1 MLGKHLEI
9 ALAAAV
15 ADVQARRHEYLTL
28 EHLLMAI
35 TEERYGEEIL
45 ESCGIDVPAV
55 QRRIEGFF
63 KEYLSALP
71 EGARF
76 EVTQTIAVQRVL
88 QRAMRQIKDAGRET
102 MEIGDVL
109 AAMLEED
116 SYAGYFL
123 LSQGITRVA
132 LLEVISHVKPARSEA
147 GRPGRGK
154 DREAGDE
161 AAEEGENHEKVL
173 QKYTVDLTARAR
185 AGQID
190 PLIGRVPELTRTIQI
205 LSRRRKNNP
214 LYVGDPGVGKT
225 AIAEG
230 VALRIVNGDVPKI
243 FAEARVFALDLGS
256 LLAGSKYRGDFE
268 GRLKAVMAALQSIPS
283 SIMVIDEIH
292 TIVGAGATTGGAM
305 DASNILKPVLAEGR
319 LRCIGS
325 TTHEEYRNHFEKD
338 RALSRRFQK
347 IDIGEPSEEECV
359 AILKGLKERY
369 ESYHNVRY
377 TLSALHAAVNL
388 SVRHMQDK
396 LLPDKAIDVIDE
408 AGAAMRLTRAGIDKG
423 VAKPASVGVPEIE
436 KIIASMAR
444 IPSVRVSTSDR
455 DRLRNLEVDLSQSV
469 FGQQKAVE
477 MLTRAIL
484 RARAGFSGQGRPQG
498 SFLFYGPTGV
508 GKTELAKQLAA
519 SLDVSFLRY
528 DMSEYMEKHAVS
540 RLIGAPPG
548 YVGFDQGGLLTE
560 AVRKTP
566 HCVLL
571 LDEIEK
577 AHPDIF
583 NILLQVMDYATLTD
597 NSGRKTDFRNAIII
611 MTSNAGT
618 FEMGTR
624 SLGFAPSGKV
634 FDASSKGLKA
644 VEKIFAPE
652 FRNRLDAMV
661 PFTNLSPEVMGLIVD
676 KFARQLADA
685 LKEKRV
691 DMVLTENAKAW
702 LAAKGYD
709 PAFGARPLAR
719 VMREDIEDALASE
732 VLFGRLANGGRVVVH
747 AASIKA
753 AKLLFEYGASEF
765 LPASKPV
772 KQLLAGIE
780 RKALPRGEEDSKA
793 FSGGGGSALE
803 DGGEKNSPGETG
815 GTGRNKKATKGAA
828 KTSTRKTAEKSGI
841 PARKRTPARAK
852 NGKE

>member
-1 MLGKHLEI
+1 MLGKHLEA

-15 ADVQARRHEYLTL
+15 ADVQSRRHEYLTL

-35 TEERYGEEIL
+35 TGERYGEEIL
-45 ESCGIDVPAV
+45 ESCGVDVIAV
-55 QRRIEGFF
+55 RRRLEDFF
-63 KEYLSALP
+63 KTYLNALP
-71 EGARF
+71 EGASV
-76 EVTQTIAVQRVL
+76 EVVQTLAVQRVL
-88 QRAMRQIKDAGRET
+88 QRAMRHIQDAGRDT

-132 LLEVISHVKPARSEA
+132 LLEVISHVKPARDDGGGAA
-147 GRPGRGK
+147 GK
-154 DREAGDE
+154 TETDE
-161 AAEEGENHEKVL
+161 EDGSHEKIL
-173 QKYTVDLTARAR
+173 QKYTTDLTAKAR
-185 AGQID
+185 TGQID
-190 PLIGRVPELTRTIQI
+190 PLVGRSAELARTVQI

-230 VALRIVNGDVPKI
+230 LALRIVNGDVPPI
-243 FAEARVFALDLGS
+243 FAQSRVFALDMGS

-268 GRLKAVMAALQSIPS
+268 GRLKAVMAALQSVPK

-305 DASNILKPVLAEGR
+305 DASNILKPVLASGR

-347 IDIGEPSEEECV
+347 IDIAEPTQEECV
-359 AILKGLKERY
+359 AILKGLKPYY
-369 ESYHNVRY
+369 EEHHNVRY
-377 TLSALHAAVNL
+377 SIPALRAAVSL
-388 SVRHMQDK
+388 SVRHLQDK

-408 AGAAMRLTRAGIDKG
+408 AGAAMRLARGSKGAG
-423 VAKPASVGVPEIE
+423 AKATVPVGVPEVE
-436 KIIASMAR
+436 RVVASMAR
-444 IPSVRVSTSDR
+444 IPSVKVSGNDR
-455 DRLRNLEVDLSQSV
+455 DKLKNLGEDLGKSV
-469 FGQQKAVE
+469 FGQGEAVSI
-477 MLTRAIL
+477 LTRAVL
-484 RARAGFSGQGRPQG
+484 RARAGFGGHTRPQG

-508 GKTELAKQLAA
+508 GKTELAKQLAS
-519 SLDVSFLRY
+519 SLDVPFLRY

-560 AVRKTP
+560 AVRKSP

-597 NSGRKTDFRNAIII
+597 NTGRKTDFRNVVLI
-611 MTSNAGT
+611 MTSNAGA
-618 FEMGTR
+618 FEMSAR
-624 SLGFAPSGKV
+624 SLGFASSGKGL
-634 FDASSKGLKA
+634 DAAAKGKKA
-644 VEKIFAPE
+644 VEKLFAPE

-661 PFTNLSPEVMGLIVD
+661 PFASLSPEVMERIVN
-676 KFARQLADA
+676 KFAAQLSTA

-691 DMVLTENAKAW
+691 DMLLTENGRAW
-702 LAAKGYD
+702 LAEKGYD
-709 PAFGARPLAR
+709 KAFGARPLAR
-719 VMREDIEDALASE
+719 VMRESVEDELASE
-732 VLFGRLANGGRVVVH
+732 VLFGKLAGGGRVIID
-747 AASIKA
+747 AENSKA
-753 AKLLFEYGASEF
+753 EKLTFIYGSSTLIEGGKTMRLEAGKPIKLLPAQTVRNSE
-765 LPASKPV
+765 
-772 KQLLAGIE
+772 G
-780 RKALPRGEEDSKA
+780 R
-793 FSGGGGSALE
+793 SGGGKSRAGKT
-803 DGGEKNSPGETG
+803 GEG
-815 GTGRNKKATKGAA
+815 KKAPGKDRKPSRAGAKKVTVPA
-828 KTSTRKTAEKSGI
+828 KKKTPVKV
-841 PARKRTPARAK
+841 K
-852 NGKE
+852 

>member
-1 MLGKHLEI
+1 MLGKHLEA

-15 ADVQARRHEYLTL
+15 ADVQNRRHEYLTL
-28 EHLLMAI
+28 EHLLLAI

-45 ESCGIDVPAV
+45 ESCGVDIAAV
-55 QRRIEGFF
+55 RRRLEDFF
-63 KEYLSALP
+63 KTYLNALP
-71 EGARF
+71 DGARA
-76 EVTQTIAVQRVL
+76 EVVQTLAVQRVL
-88 QRAMRQIKDAGRET
+88 QRAMRHIQDAGRDT

-132 LLEVISHVKPARSEA
+132 LLEVISHVKPAR
-147 GRPGRGK
+147 
-154 DREAGDE
+154 
-161 AAEEGENHEKVL
+161 EEGNLPEKAEAEGEEGSHEKVL
-173 QKYTVDLTARAR
+173 QKYATDLTAKAK

-190 PLIGRVPELTRTIQI
+190 PLVGRNAELARTVQI

-230 VALRIVNGDVPKI
+230 LALRIVNGDVPPM
-243 FAEARVFALDLGS
+243 FARSRVFALDMGT

-268 GRLKAVMAALQSIPS
+268 GRLKAVLAALQSVPG
-283 SIMVIDEIH
+283 SIVVIDEIH

-305 DASNILKPVLAEGR
+305 DASNILKPVLASGR

-347 IDIGEPSEEECV
+347 IDIAEPTQDECV
-359 AILKGLKERY
+359 AILKGLKPYY
-369 ESYHNVRY
+369 EEHHNVRY
-377 TLSALHAAVNL
+377 TVPALRAAVTL
-388 SVRHMQDK
+388 SVRHLQDK

-408 AGAAMRLTRAGIDKG
+408 AGAAMRLARGVKGAGSK
-423 VAKPASVGVPEIE
+423 AALTVGVPEIE
-436 KIIASMAR
+436 RVVASMAR
-444 IPSVRVSTSDR
+444 IPSVKVSGNDR
-455 DRLRNLEVDLSQSV
+455 DRLKNLGADLGASV
-469 FGQQKAVE
+469 FGQDDAVSI
-477 MLTRAIL
+477 LTRAVL
-484 RARAGFSGQGRPQG
+484 RARAGFGGHTRPQG

-519 SLDVSFLRY
+519 SLDVPFLRY

-577 AHPDIF
+577 AHPDIY

-597 NSGRKTDFRNAIII
+597 NTGRKTDFRNVVII
-611 MTSNAGT
+611 MTSNAGA
-618 FEMGTR
+618 FEMSAR
-624 SLGFAPSGKV
+624 SLGFA
-634 FDASSKGLKA
+634 ASSKGLDAAAKGRKA
-644 VEKIFAPE
+644 VEKLFAPE

-661 PFTNLSPEVMGLIVD
+661 PFSSLSPEVMGRIVD
-676 KFARQLADA
+676 KFAAQLAA
-685 LKEKRV
+685 SLKEKRV
-691 DMVLTENAKAW
+691 DMVLTGAGRAW
-702 LAAKGYD
+702 LAEKGYD
-709 PAFGARPLAR
+709 KAFGARPLAR
-719 VMREDIEDALASE
+719 FMRESVEDELASE
-732 VLFGRLANGGRVVVH
+732 VLFGKLAAGGRVVIDAESPKAEKLTFLYGGSMLEGGAPIRLEAGKPLKLLPERTAGGKTAKKPVEPKR
-747 AASIKA
+747 APGKGRKPTGAGGKKIA
-753 AKLLFEYGASEF
+753 AK
-765 LPASKPV
+765 KTPV
-772 KQLLAGIE
+772 TVK
-780 RKALPRGEEDSKA
+780 
-793 FSGGGGSALE
+793 
-803 DGGEKNSPGETG
+803 
-815 GTGRNKKATKGAA
+815 
-828 KTSTRKTAEKSGI
+828 
-841 PARKRTPARAK
+841 
-852 NGKE
+852 

>member
-1 MLGKHLEI
+1 MLGKHLES

-15 ADVQARRHEYLTL
+15 ADVQNRRHEYLTL

-35 TEERYGEEIL
+35 TGEPYGEEIL
-45 ESCGIDVPAV
+45 ESCGVDLVAV
-55 QRRIEGFF
+55 RRRIEEFF
-63 KEYLSALP
+63 KTYLNALP
-71 EGARF
+71 EGKPV
-76 EVTQTIAVQRVL
+76 EVVQTLAVQRVM
-88 QRAMRQIKDAGRET
+88 QRAMRRIHDAGRDT

-132 LLEVISHVKPARSEA
+132 LLEVISHVKPARDQGSAPDKSPDGE
-147 GRPGRGK
+147 
-154 DREAGDE
+154 D
-161 AAEEGENHEKVL
+161 EEGHEKVL

-190 PLIGRVPELTRTIQI
+190 PLVGRNAELTRTVQI

-230 VALRIVNGDVPKI
+230 VALRIVNGEAPPI
-243 FAEARVFALDLGS
+243 FAQSRVFALDLGS

-268 GRLKAVMAALQSIPS
+268 GRLKAVLAALQSIPK
-283 SIMVIDEIH
+283 SIVVIDEIH

-305 DASNILKPVLAEGR
+305 DASNILKPALASGR

-347 IDIGEPSEEECV
+347 IDIAEPTEEECV
-359 AILKGLKERY
+359 AILRGLKPYY
-369 ESYHNVRY
+369 EEYHNVRY
-377 TLSALHAAVNL
+377 TLAALRAAVSL
-388 SVRHMQDK
+388 SIRHMQDK
-396 LLPDKAIDVIDE
+396 LLPDKAIDIIDE
-408 AGAAMRLTRAGIDKG
+408 AGAAMRLARG
-423 VAKPASVGVPEIE
+423 AKETGPKLTTVGVTEIE
-436 KIIASMAR
+436 RVVASMAR
-444 IPSVRVSTSDR
+444 IPSVKVSANDR
-455 DRLRNLEVDLSQSV
+455 DRLRSLGDDLGKSV
-469 FGQQKAVE
+469 FGQTEAVSIV
-477 MLTRAIL
+477 TRAVL
-484 RARAGFSGQGRPQG
+484 RARAGFGGHTRPQG

-519 SLDVSFLRY
+519 SLDVPFLRY

-560 AVRKTP
+560 AVRKSP

-597 NSGRKTDFRNAIII
+597 NTGRKTDFRNVVII
-611 MTSNAGT
+611 MTSNAGA
-618 FEMGTR
+618 FEMNARGM
-624 SLGFAPSGKV
+624 GFTASAKSG
-634 FDASSKGLKA
+634 DAASKGRKA
-644 VEKIFAPE
+644 VEKLFAPE

-661 PFTNLSPEVMGLIVD
+661 PFASLSQDVMGKIVD
-676 KFARQLADA
+676 KFAAQLSAA
-685 LKEKRV
+685 LKEKKV
-691 DMVLTENAKAW
+691 ELQLTETGREW
-702 LAAKGYD
+702 LAEKGYD
-709 PAFGARPLAR
+709 PSFGARPLAR
-719 VMREDIEDALASE
+719 VMRERVEDELASE
-732 VLFGRLANGGRVVVH
+732 VLFGKLFGGGRVIVD
-747 AASIKA
+747 AESPKA
-753 AKLLFEYGASEF
+753 ESLVFTYGV
-765 LPASKPV
+765 PALEGGKPMRLEAGKPV
-772 KQLLAGIE
+772 KLLPAQTKEGLTP
-780 RKALPRGEEDSKA
+780 KKP
-793 FSGGGGSALE
+793 SGGAKKIPGRSRKPSAE
-803 DGGEKNSPGETG
+803 GAKKVARPAKREKAPVT
-815 GTGRNKKATKGAA
+815 TK
-828 KTSTRKTAEKSGI
+828 
-841 PARKRTPARAK
+841 
-852 NGKE
+852 

>member
-1 MLGKHLEI
+1 MLGKHLEA

-15 ADVQARRHEYLTL
+15 TDVQSRRHEYLTL
-28 EHLLMAI
+28 EHLLLAI

-45 ESCGIDVPAV
+45 ESCGVDVVAV
-55 QRRIEGFF
+55 QRRLEDFF
-63 KEYLSALP
+63 KTYLSALP
-71 EGARF
+71 EGAKI
-76 EVTQTIAVQRVL
+76 EVVQTLAVQRVL
-88 QRAMRQIKDAGRET
+88 QRAMRQIQDAGRNT

-132 LLEVISHVKPARSEA
+132 LLEVISHVKPARE
-147 GRPGRGK
+147 
-154 DREAGDE
+154 E
-161 AAEEGENHEKVL
+161 AASSPSKPDSDEEEGSHEKVL
-173 QKYTVDLTARAR
+173 QKYTTDLTAKAR

-190 PLIGRVPELTRTIQI
+190 PLIGRNAELTRTIQI

-230 VALRIVNGDVPKI
+230 LALRIVNGEVPPM
-243 FAEARVFALDLGS
+243 FERARVFALDMGS

-268 GRLKAVMAALQSIPS
+268 GRLKAVMAALQSIPK

-305 DASNILKPVLAEGR
+305 DASNILKPVLATGR

-347 IDIGEPSEEECV
+347 IDINEPSEEECV
-359 AILKGLKERY
+359 AILKGLKSHYERH
-369 ESYHNVRY
+369 HNVRY
-377 TLSALHAAVNL
+377 TQPALRAAVSL
-388 SVRHMQDK
+388 SVRHLQDK

-408 AGAAMRLTRAGIDKG
+408 AGAAMSIARNVRGSSEKLT
-423 VAKPASVGVPEIE
+423 STVGVPEIE

-444 IPSVRVSTSDR
+444 IPSVKVSSNDR
-455 DRLRNLEVDLSQSV
+455 DRLKNLESDLGKSV
-469 FGQQKAVE
+469 FGQAEAVSI
-477 MLTRAIL
+477 LTRAVL
-484 RARAGFSGQGRPQG
+484 RARAGFGGHTRPQG

-508 GKTELAKQLAA
+508 GKTELARQLAA

-597 NSGRKTDFRNAIII
+597 NTGRKTDFRNVVVI
-611 MTSNAGT
+611 MTSNAGA
-618 FEMGTR
+618 FEMSAR
-624 SLGFAPSGKV
+624 SLGFTPSGKPV
-634 FDASSKGLKA
+634 DAASKGRKA
-644 VEKIFAPE
+644 VEKLFSPE

-661 PFTNLSPEVMGLIVD
+661 PFSNLSPDVMGRIVD
-676 KFARQLADA
+676 KFAAQLSTA

-691 DMVLTENAKAW
+691 DMFLTEGGREW
-702 LAAKGYD
+702 LAEKGYD
-709 PAFGARPLAR
+709 PAFGARPLSR
-719 VMREDIEDALASE
+719 VMRECLEDELATE
-732 VLFGRLANGGRVVVH
+732 VLFGKLAGGGRVVVD
-747 AASIKA
+747 AASVKDEKLTFLYGTDVLEGGKA
-753 AKLLFEYGASEF
+753 IRLEAG
-765 LPASKPV
+765 KPV
-772 KQLLAGIE
+772 KLLPATDSGKSGKASGHDKASGNDEASSSAG
-780 RKALPRGEEDSKA
+780 R
-793 FSGGGGSALE
+793 
-803 DGGEKNSPGETG
+803 
-815 GTGRNKKATKGAA
+815 AA
-828 KTSTRKTAEKSGI
+828 KSKEPVSG
-841 PARKRTPARAK
+841 
-852 NGKE
+852 

>member
-1 MLGKHLEI
+1 MLGKHLEA

-15 ADVQARRHEYLTL
+15 ADVQNRRHEYLTL
-28 EHLLMAI
+28 EHLLLAI
-35 TEERYGEEIL
+35 TGERYGEEIL
-45 ESCGIDVPAV
+45 ETCGVDITAV
-55 QRRIEGFF
+55 RRRLEDFF
-63 KEYLSALP
+63 KTYLNALP
-71 EGARF
+71 EGARV
-76 EVTQTIAVQRVL
+76 EVVQTLAVQRVL
-88 QRAMRQIKDAGRET
+88 QRAMRHIQDAGRDT

-132 LLEVISHVKPARSEA
+132 LLEVISHVKPAR
-147 GRPGRGK
+147 
-154 DREAGDE
+154 DE
-161 AAEEGENHEKVL
+161 GNYPEKGEPEGEEGSHEKIL
-173 QKYTVDLTARAR
+173 QKYTTDLTAKAR

-190 PLIGRVPELTRTIQI
+190 PLVGRSAELARTVQI

-230 VALRIVNGDVPKI
+230 LALRIVNGDVPEM
-243 FAEARVFALDLGS
+243 FAQARVFALDMGS

-268 GRLKAVMAALQSIPS
+268 GRLKAVMAALQSVPK

-305 DASNILKPVLAEGR
+305 DASNILKPVLASGR

-347 IDIGEPSEEECV
+347 IDVAEPTQDECV
-359 AILKGLKERY
+359 AILKGLKPYY
-369 ESYHNVRY
+369 EEHHNVRY
-377 TLSALHAAVNL
+377 SLPALRAAVTL
-388 SVRHMQDK
+388 SVRHLQDK

-408 AGAAMRLTRAGIDKG
+408 AGAAMRLTRGAKGADRAAALVG
-423 VAKPASVGVPEIE
+423 VAEIE
-436 KIIASMAR
+436 RVVAAMAR
-444 IPSVRVSTSDR
+444 IPSVKVSNNDR
-455 DRLRNLEVDLSQSV
+455 DKLKTLGEDLGKSV
-469 FGQQKAVE
+469 FGQTEAVSI
-477 MLTRAIL
+477 LTRAVL
-484 RARAGFSGQGRPQG
+484 RARAGFGGHTRPQG

-519 SLDVSFLRY
+519 SLDVPFLRY

-560 AVRKTP
+560 AVRKSP

-597 NSGRKTDFRNAIII
+597 NTGRKTDFRNVVII
-611 MTSNAGT
+611 MTSNAGA
-618 FEMGTR
+618 FEMSAR
-624 SLGFAPSGKV
+624 SLGFTPSDKGT
-634 FDASSKGLKA
+634 DAASKGKKA
-644 VEKIFAPE
+644 VEKLFAPE

-661 PFTNLSPEVMGLIVD
+661 PFASLSPEVMGRIVD
-676 KFARQLADA
+676 KFATQLAA
-685 LKEKRV
+685 SLKEKRV
-691 DMVLTENAKAW
+691 DMLLTENGRAW

-709 PAFGARPLAR
+709 KAFGARPLAR
-719 VMREDIEDALASE
+719 VMRESVEDELAAE
-732 VLFGRLANGGRVVVH
+732 VLFGKLAGGGRVVID
-747 AASIKA
+747 AESLTAE
-753 AKLLFEYGASEF
+753 KLLFIYDGSVKGDT
-765 LPASKPV
+765 LPEGGKTLRLEAGKPV
-772 KQLLAGIE
+772 KLLPAHTTGSGK
-780 RKALPRGEEDSKA
+780 RPRAKQ
-793 FSGGGGSALE
+793 SGGDKTAPGKNRKPSGKGGRKIA
-803 DGGEKNSPGETG
+803 
-815 GTGRNKKATKGAA
+815 AGAA
-828 KTSTRKTAEKSGI
+828 KKT
-841 PARKRTPARAK
+841 PVTAK
-852 NGKE
+852 